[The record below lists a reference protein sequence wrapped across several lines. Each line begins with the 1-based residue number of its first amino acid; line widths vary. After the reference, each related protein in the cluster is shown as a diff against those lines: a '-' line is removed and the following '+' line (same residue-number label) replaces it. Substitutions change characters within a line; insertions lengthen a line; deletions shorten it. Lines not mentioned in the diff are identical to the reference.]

1 MERDLLGFFVLFIT
15 WMEIE
20 REVDAQG
27 AFKKK
32 KKKKRTYDF
41 EVRYGVRVFCILLL
55 AKMY

>member
-32 KKKKRTYDF
+32 KKKKD
-41 EVRYGVRVFCILLL
+41 L
-55 AKMY
+55 